1 MEVVLEGVSHT
12 YNGREY
18 ALEEVGLSIDGP
30 GLYLVVGPNG
40 SGKTTLLKIVSLNL
54 RPSRGR
60 VIVDGLDAWNTSKRE
75 FAELKSKFVYSHDKP
90 ILLRGTCRYNL
101 TMGGR
106 LSGRVDED
114 FMKRLIEIF
123 EAEKLLER
131 KSRELSAG
139 QAKLCSL
146 IRALSVKAEV
156 YALDEPFNSLDS
168 SNVSRLL
175 AVLREL
181 SNTKAVLVS
190 THFLYEGLLNSAKK
204 TIRLINGKI
213 A

>member
-114 FMKRLIEIF
+114 FMKRLIDLF

-168 SNVSRLL
+168 SNASRLL
-175 AVLREL
+175 AVLRGL
-181 SNTKAVLVS
+181 SSTKAVLVS